1 MLTIQ
6 RETFSSCLRMWV
18 IDKNVN
24 CVVCDDF
31 VCGVRFFKPTSFVR
45 SVAAILLKHKLSLVE
60 EGFQMIKVVRNASLL
75 NQVLDIYHDNSF
87 SLHKHPT
94 VYFENEEGYDAG
106 GLTRDF

>member
-1 MLTIQ
+1 MILSAELGFLNLI
-6 RETFSSCLRMWV
+6 F
-18 IDKNVN
+18 
-24 CVVCDDF
+24 
-31 VCGVRFFKPTSFVR
+31 TSFVR

-106 GLTRDF
+106 GLTRDFFSSAMHLVF